1 MEIPLYQIDAFAD
14 RPFSGNPAAVCPLN
28 QWLPDETLQAIA
40 AENNL
45 SETAFFVPLAG
56 HDSPNSDN
64 PDSNSPEND
73 SLDKDS
79 PAHFQLRW
87 FTPTT
92 EVDLCGHA
100 TLATAFAL
108 FDLLGFPGEDIRFA
122 TRSGTLVVTR
132 ASCGLKMDF
141 PALAVAPTDMPE
153 QVVGGALGAIP
164 DEAWQGSDLLLVYAS
179 QQQIEALTPDFRS
192 LAKLPYRGI
201 IATAP
206 GEECDFVSRFFA
218 PASGIDEDP
227 VTGSAHCVLTPF
239 WAERLGKQVLSASQL
254 SPRGGTLTC
263 ELTEE
268 RVLLTGNAICYLKGT
283 IHLPPR

>member
-14 RPFSGNPAAVCPLN
+14 RPFSGNPAAVCPLSE
-28 QWLPDETLQAIA
+28 WLPNETLQAIA

-45 SETAFFVPLAG
+45 SETAFFVSLAG
-56 HDSPNSDN
+56 HDSHCSDN
-64 PDSNSPEND
+64 PDSNSPD
-73 SLDKDS
+73 CDS

-100 TLATAFAL
+100 TLATAYVL
-108 FDLLGFPGEDIRFA
+108 FDCLGFPGEAIRFA

-132 ASCGLKMDF
+132 ASCGLTMDF

-164 DEAWQGSDLLLVYAS
+164 GEAWQGSDLLLVYAS

-227 VTGSAHCVLTPF
+227 VTGSAHCILTPF

-263 ELTEE
+263 ELAGE

-283 IHLPPR
+283 IQLPPR